1 MTFFSCNKE
10 KDTPVVPE
18 INKEIIIDYSSP
30 EVKTKAGDS
39 DTYES
44 YISHLDI
51 FIFKLSDGADR
62 IVWHERVSVTSSQG
76 AHTLNVGTGYFAQKD
91 AYGNV
96 ISHPKYDVH
105 ILANCAL
112 DMRFSEQQKTLT
124 IDGVGTYTSS
134 GEIGSVIYQTPDIH
148 LSGLN
153 IESVPSSFLMHSSSK
168 SIALSTDDSTQGIVI
183 DARLERAA
191 AKVLINIREG
201 KNVEFTEGADILTK
215 GLFDASERGLY
226 YIRNL
231 PFQTSLFPS
240 STVSRQDTD
249 ALMTTTKT
257 NNAHFTWNPPLFRT
271 DTTSIKETLDERDIV
286 SITAYVYPHNWK
298 DAGVFE
304 YEPCAVVNLP
314 LVFVEEHDGE
324 FGYHAHANSWY
335 KIPLTNGSSFERN
348 NLYKVNV
355 EINYAGAT
363 TIMEPV
369 VVPDIKYEVLN
380 YKESNTGWNT
390 QEVNIS
396 QSNRPKYL
404 TISETEFDIHNED
417 YTDMVLFTSSADVSV
432 SVDEVYYYNNLGV
445 KTSLAKNTVK
455 VSATSGLY
463 GKIVVESPI
472 PEDNRVRYIKVRV
485 SNGEAADKTFL
496 IRQYPLEYITS
507 TQGYYSYREDFGG
520 TTYETYV
527 GDRTVAVGGWNNS
540 TKTWRTYVAKGGS
553 NEDYFFTSKVAVEK
567 ANGEST
573 ISYYYWEKKGKTYNV
588 KKDEVDLKNA
598 RMYHVRLTSSSN
610 SYSIGIPKLDANG
623 WTDGSEANA
632 LLVSPSFMIASQ
644 LGATYAPTNVEQA
657 ASHCNQYV
665 ETYKD
670 ASGNVIHL
678 SDWRLPTAAEINI
691 IIHFQYATNA
701 AMVEVLSGRY
711 YWSASGQQENEK
723 SSSEVGSKSAVRCI
737 RNAF

>member
-1 MTFFSCNKE
+1 MVTIFSCSKE
-10 KDTPVVPE
+10 EKNPIVPY

-30 EVKTKAGDS
+30 DVKTKASDS
-39 DTYES
+39 DAFES

-51 FIFKLSDGADR
+51 FIFKLSDDADR

-76 AHTLNVGTGYFAQKD
+76 SHTLNVGTGYFAQKD
-91 AYGNV
+91 AYGNIV
-96 ISHPKYDVH
+96 SHPKYDVH
-105 ILANCAL
+105 ILANCTL
-112 DMRFSEQQKTLT
+112 DMSFSEQQKTLT
-124 IDGVGTYTSS
+124 IEGIGTYTSS
-134 GEIGSVIYQTPDIH
+134 GEIGSVVYQTPDIH

-153 IESVPSSFLMHSSSK
+153 LDSVPNSFLMHSCSK

-201 KNVEFTEGADILTK
+201 MNVEFTEGGDLLRK
-215 GLFDASERGLY
+215 GLFDTSEKGLY

-231 PFQTSLFPS
+231 PYQTSLFPS
-240 STVSRQDTD
+240 STVLRLESDELR
-249 ALMTTTKT
+249 TTTKT
-257 NNAHFTWNPPLFRT
+257 NNAHFTWDPTSFST
-271 DTTSIKETLDERDIV
+271 DTTSIKETLDGRDVV
-286 SITAYVYPHNWK
+286 SITAYAYPHNWK

-314 LVFVEEHDGE
+314 LIFVEEHDGH

-390 QEVNIS
+390 HEVNIS
-396 QSNRPKYL
+396 QSHRPKYL
-404 TISETEFDIHNED
+404 TISETEIDIHNDD
-417 YTDMVLFTSSADVSV
+417 YTDIVLFTSSADVSV

-445 KTSLAKNTVK
+445 KTSLAKNTVN
-455 VSATSGLY
+455 VSATSGLS
-463 GKIVVESPI
+463 GKIVVESPV
-472 PEDNRVRYIKVRV
+472 PQDNRMRYIKVRV
-485 SNGEAADKTFL
+485 SNGEATDRTFL

-507 TQGYYSYREDFGG
+507 VQGYYSYREDFGG
-520 TTYETYV
+520 TTYESYGGKGYV
-527 GDRTVAVGGWNNS
+527 SATWDNNKKTWTLS
-540 TKTWRTYVAKGGS
+540 TKGENSSTL
-553 NEDYFFTSKVAVEK
+553 FFSSKVATK
-567 ANGEST
+567 KNDGSST
-573 ISYYYWEKKGKTYNV
+573 ISYYNWNNRNKVTTTNISGLT
-588 KKDEVDLKNA
+588 NA

-610 SYSIGIPKLDANG
+610 EYSIGVPKLDAKG
-623 WTDGSEANA
+623 WTDSGETNA

-644 LGATYAPTNVEQA
+644 LGATYEPTSIEQA

-670 ASGNVIHL
+670 ESGKVIHL
-678 SDWRLPTAAEINI
+678 NDWRLPTAAEINI
-691 IIHFQYATNA
+691 IINFQYKDNA

-711 YWSASGQQENEK
+711 YWSASGKLENEK
-723 SSSEVGSKSAVRCI
+723 SSSAVDSKSAVRCI